1 MTHHE
6 IPLLPDCRYHI
17 YNHANGFENL
27 FITEGNYNFF
37 LRKYAQHINP
47 VADTFAYCLMP
58 NHFHFCVQI
67 KSLTQLS
74 ESLSRGIGTE
84 SSSPSES
91 STPAGLS
98 SKISRCFGNLFSSY
112 TQAFNKQQ
120 NRRGSL
126 FVSNFK
132 RKEVVDDWYFAGLIH
147 YIHYNPIHH
156 GFVEH
161 PAEYVHSSFNSL
173 LSDKP
178 TQLRRAEV
186 MDFFGGRDAF
196 LAAHNLAPND
206 AVVKLVLDWL

>member
-1 MTHHE
+1 MPHHE
-6 IPLLPDCRYHI
+6 IPLLPGCRYHL

-27 FITEGNYNFF
+27 FVNEGNYTFF
-37 LRKYAQHINP
+37 LRKYAQYINP

-58 NHFHFCVQI
+58 NHFHLCIQI
-67 KSLTQLS
+67 KSEADLYPAQLS
-74 ESLSRGIGTE
+74 ESFKLSE
-84 SSSPSES
+84 SSSP
-91 STPAGLS
+91 AVLS

-132 RKEVVDDWYFAGLIH
+132 RKEVDDDWYFARLIH
-147 YIHYNPIHH
+147 YIHYNPVHH

-161 PAEYVHSSFNSL
+161 PAEYAHSSFCSL
-173 LSDKP
+173 LSDRP
-178 TQLRRAEV
+178 THLQRAEV

-196 LAAHNLAPND
+196 LEAHNLAPDD